1 MFAIGVAL
9 GQVSADECGSICELV
24 PGSCSENGS
33 HCHNE
38 DACMD
43 LFWFDDAKSIICNLN
58 HTGCSDR
65 TPLLCSEAIAIQ
77 VGEWNF
83 PSLPGESSNPIPPVE
98 IEDVPMPP
106 RSVIQDNPPVHRG
119 IRNLGASCYFNSVL
133 EVLGH
138 STAVRRLFVE
148 SGVSD
153 SAHDSAT
160 KVAYAFES
168 FLNEMS
174 QPEAEPLNTR
184 ELLASVRHFAQT
196 DGLEEGVADDAS
208 TVAGYLISALTQ
220 SIPLGQ
226 EVFTVQGRVQSK
238 CLGCAYQGLSY
249 DTWFAPIPIQVP
261 EISQDESVALS
272 SLISNLFAKNVPE
285 SFACRGCSLKGSI
298 AFSPVVT
305 AAPELLIFTLSRV
318 LPNGEKNMA
327 SIAIHDSINLA
338 ALADTHIPA
347 SELQYTLTGVVR
359 HAGGHFTADF
369 LEESQWYHADDA
381 VVAPIDSPVK
391 IGPEPY
397 ILVYQRSF

>member
-1 MFAIGVAL
+1 MFAIGIAL
-9 GQVSADECGSICELV
+9 GRVSADECGSICDLV

-38 DACMD
+38 DACMN

-58 HTGCSDR
+58 HAGCLEKP
-65 TPLLCSEAIAIQ
+65 PLLCSEAIAIL
-77 VGEWNF
+77 VGEWEI
-83 PSLPGESSNPIPPVE
+83 PAVPDESSIPSPPV
-98 IEDVPMPP
+98 DLPMPP
-106 RSVIQDNPPVHRG
+106 RSVPQDITPVHRG

-153 SAHDSAT
+153 AAHDSAK

-168 FLNEMS
+168 FLNEIS

-184 ELLASVRHFAQT
+184 EFLASVRQFAQT

-208 TVAGYLISALTQ
+208 IVAGYLISALTQ

-226 EVFTVQGRVQSK
+226 EVFTVQGMVHST
-238 CLGCAYQGLSY
+238 CLGCAYQGLSNPN
-249 DTWFAPIPIQVP
+249 WSAPIRIQIP

-327 SIAIHDSINLA
+327 SVAIHDSINLA
-338 ALADTHIPA
+338 ALADTRIPA

-381 VVAPIDSPVK
+381 VVTPIESPLK

-397 ILVYQRSF
+397 ILVYQRSL